1 MLIFKVFYERV
12 FLCYSTAEDKQ
23 QAIDRAYRKYV
34 LSRPDMNKD
43 NFTAKRSY

>member
-23 QAIDRAYRKYV
+23 KAIDKIYRKYL
-34 LSRPDMNKD
+34 LSRPNMNREK
-43 NFTAKRSY
+43 FTAKRSY